1 MAFSPL
7 CQLSRGCMGCCGH
20 DFISKAKIKDAI
32 RKNTQEFKAF
42 NPQTEQEYLAFRDRR
57 PAMDLYNG
65 VCRNLIEEHGW
76 FICPLHP
83 ALHEGKDLR
92 LGHCDIN
99 YFCRTAQEFMA
110 WNDGQKKRFFQFI
123 KSKKRS
129 NIDYSLKMEN
139 GSLLKE
145 FKG

>member
-1 MAFSPL
+1 
-7 CQLSRGCMGCCGH
+7 MGCCGH
-20 DFISKAKIKDAI
+20 DFISKAKIKEAI
-32 RKNTQEFKAF
+32 RKNTQEFKAL
-42 NPQTEQEYLAFRDRR
+42 NPQTESEYLSFRDRR

-65 VCRNLIEEHGW
+65 VCRNLIEEHGC

-83 ALHEGKDLR
+83 ALHQENDLR
-92 LGHCDIN
+92 LGHCDTN
-99 YFCRTAQEFMA
+99 YFCRTAQEFMN
-110 WNDGQKKRFFQFI
+110 WNDFQKKKFFQFL
-123 KSKKRS
+123 KSRKLS